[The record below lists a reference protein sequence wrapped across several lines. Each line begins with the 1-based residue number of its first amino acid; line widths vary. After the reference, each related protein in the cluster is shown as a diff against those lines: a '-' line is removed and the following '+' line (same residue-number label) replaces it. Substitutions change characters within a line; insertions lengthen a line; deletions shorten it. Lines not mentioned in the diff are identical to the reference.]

1 MISAPIFLFSN
12 FLKKCIL
19 DRKYSLSLEQQTRTS
34 IMAFLSLK
42 LKSHTLSKLSLKNAA
57 SATKVVRGWSQVIST
72 RVHILRVEIG
82 WMFLWSKNSS
92 SESLED
98 MQSRSRL
105 WIREWR
111 SLSSWKCC
119 NHCIIYPLTWD
130 TLSVDKC
137 ARLMVCSSP
146 LSLLLLLESFS
157 SFAFVGAF
165 EFYL

>member
-12 FLKKCIL
+12 FLNMCIL

-42 LKSHTLSKLSLKNAA
+42 LKSHTLSKLSLKR
-57 SATKVVRGWSQVIST
+57 SLSDQSSRRLKPSHLT

-137 ARLMVCSSP
+137 ASLMVCSSP
-146 LSLLLLLESFS
+146 LSLLLLLELFS
-157 SFAFVGAF
+157 SFALVGAF